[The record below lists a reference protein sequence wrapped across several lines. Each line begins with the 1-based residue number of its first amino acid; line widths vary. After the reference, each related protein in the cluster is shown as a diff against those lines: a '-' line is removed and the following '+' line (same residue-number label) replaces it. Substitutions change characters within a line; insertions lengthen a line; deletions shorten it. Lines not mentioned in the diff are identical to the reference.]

1 MIIYRPAHTI
11 ATTKEAIARVQR
23 VLDSIQGDELNSK
36 THAQNVKAEYA
47 NFSLFVRAAL
57 EFGMLLQVQ
66 KRGHGTNISIFYKT
80 KIPCEI
86 VEIKRKNPPRKKKQG
101 DGSVLKPMFNHAI
114 AKPETTTRRFEK
126 SRLDI
131 MGKLEDIGAYN
142 VEYKMQRLSELRH
155 G

>member
-23 VLDSIQGDELNSK
+23 VLDSIDGDELNSK
-36 THAQNVKAEYA
+36 IHAQNVKAEYA

-57 EFGMLLQVQ
+57 EFAILLQVQ
-66 KRGHGTNISIFYKT
+66 KPGQGTNISIFYKT

-114 AKPETTTRRFEK
+114 AKPETTRRFEK

-142 VEYKMQRLSELRH
+142 VKDKMQRLSELRR

>member
-11 ATTKEAIARVQR
+11 ETTKEAIARVQR

-36 THAQNVKAEYA
+36 IHAKNVKAEYA

-66 KRGHGTNISIFYKT
+66 KRGQRTNISLFYKT

-86 VEIKRKNPPRKKKQG
+86 VEIKRKNPPRKKQG

-142 VEYKMQRLSELRH
+142 VKDKMQRLSELRH
-155 G
+155 GS